1 LWRTEGGLAGSYNNS
16 INKTEILPLDSNK
29 FYPNSDGPTNHTS
42 SNIGAAVN
50 SYDEKQKG
58 EFLIMTHK
66 GEEEV
71 SFKNNRSFPHWN
83 DLYTNE
89 ASVGSLP
96 WYNKDLD
103 NDLKEH
109 LRTMN
114 ITKGRLL
121 DLGTGPATQ
130 AIELSKLGFQVAA
143 TDISENAIT
152 RAKRMSK
159 GIEFIVDDILESKL
173 KDDSFDYIFDRG
185 CFHVL
190 EPSSRQRYVNQ
201 ISRIL
206 RDGGLLFLKTFSS
219 KEPSRGGGPH
229 RFSIDEIDSIF
240 SNRFAIDSF
249 KESVYQ
255 GTLNILPKAL
265 FVVLRKK
272 P

>member
-1 LWRTEGGLAGSYNNS
+1 
-16 INKTEILPLDSNK
+16 
-29 FYPNSDGPTNHTS
+29 
-42 SNIGAAVN
+42 
-50 SYDEKQKG
+50 
-58 EFLIMTHK
+58 MTHK

-71 SFKNNRSFPHWN
+71 GFNNNRSFPHWDN
-83 DLYTNE
+83 LYANE

-103 NDLKEH
+103 NDLQEH

-114 ITKGRLL
+114 ITKGRFL

-130 AIELSKLGFQVAA
+130 AIELFKLGFQVTA

-159 GIEFIVDDILESKL
+159 DIEFIVDDILDSKL
-173 KDDSFDYIFDRG
+173 KDNSFDYIFDRG

-190 EPSSRQRYVNQ
+190 EPSSRQRYVDKV
-201 ISRIL
+201 SRIL
-206 RDGGLLFLKTFSS
+206 RDGGLLFLKTFST
-219 KEPSRGGGPH
+219 KESSRGGGPY

-240 SNRFAIDSF
+240 TGRFVRESF
-249 KESVYQ
+249 KETVYQ
-255 GTLNILPKAL
+255 GTLDILPKAI
-265 FVVLRKK
+265 FVALRKK

>member
-1 LWRTEGGLAGSYNNS
+1 
-16 INKTEILPLDSNK
+16 
-29 FYPNSDGPTNHTS
+29 
-42 SNIGAAVN
+42 
-50 SYDEKQKG
+50 
-58 EFLIMTHK
+58 MTHK
-66 GEEEV
+66 GEQEIG
-71 SFKNNRSFPHWN
+71 FNNRSFPQWN
-83 DLYTNE
+83 DLYANETN
-89 ASVGSLP
+89 VGSLP

-103 NDLKEH
+103 NDLEEH

-114 ITKGRLL
+114 ITKGRFL

-130 AIELSKLGFQVAA
+130 AIELSKLGFQVIA

-173 KDDSFDYIFDRG
+173 KEDSFDYIFDRG

-201 ISRIL
+201 VSRML
-206 RDGGLLFLKTFSS
+206 RDRGLLFLKTFSA
-219 KEPSRGGGPH
+219 KEPSRGGGPY

-240 SNRFAIDSF
+240 TERFVIGSF
-249 KESVYQ
+249 KETVYQ
-255 GTLNILPKAL
+255 GTLDILPKAL

-272 P
+272 TKEKWDLKQ

>member
-1 LWRTEGGLAGSYNNS
+1 
-16 INKTEILPLDSNK
+16 
-29 FYPNSDGPTNHTS
+29 
-42 SNIGAAVN
+42 
-50 SYDEKQKG
+50 
-58 EFLIMTHK
+58 MTRK

-71 SFKNNRSFPHWN
+71 GFNNRSFPHWDN
-83 DLYTNE
+83 LYANE

-103 NDLKEH
+103 DDLREH

-114 ITKGRLL
+114 ITKGRFL

-130 AIELSKLGFQVAA
+130 AIELSKLGFQVTA

-152 RAKRMSK
+152 RAKRMFK
-159 GIEFIVDDILESKL
+159 DVEFIVDDILESKL

-190 EPSSRQRYVNQ
+190 EPSSRQRYVDQ
-201 ISRIL
+201 VSRIL
-206 RDGGLLFLKTFSS
+206 RDGGLLFLKTFSA
-219 KEPSRGGGPH
+219 KESSRGGGPY

-240 SNRFAIDSF
+240 TKRFVIDSF
-249 KESVYQ
+249 KETVYQ
-255 GTLNILPKAL
+255 GTLDILPKAL